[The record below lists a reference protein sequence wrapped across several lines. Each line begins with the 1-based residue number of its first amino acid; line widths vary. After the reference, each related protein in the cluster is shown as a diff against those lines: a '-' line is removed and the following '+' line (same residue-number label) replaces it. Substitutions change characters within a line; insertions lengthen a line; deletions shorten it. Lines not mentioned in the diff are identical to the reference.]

1 MNLHF
6 HLQSIAQAA
15 FITHSL
21 TEVSQHSCVS
31 GTAILVTFSCRA
43 IFSLLK
49 DSRAHYE
56 PHMVTVAKAS
66 FEFSAA
72 WRVWQPKGT
81 ARRDMFVRLPFGAL
95 RV

>member
-1 MNLHF
+1 M
-6 HLQSIAQAA
+6 
-15 FITHSL
+15 
-21 TEVSQHSCVS
+21 
-31 GTAILVTFSCRA
+31 
-43 IFSLLK
+43 FSLLK